1 MLEVQRPLI
10 TTKISTF
17 TFVEKLTHEARLP
30 YLPGLEGLRAIAV
43 IAVILYHAD
52 LLFIPGGF
60 LGVEIFFVISG
71 YLITSLLLE
80 EVRRTGSANLQMFWF
95 RRARRLLP
103 AVFLLLIATL
113 AFSLIFLPDEVG
125 GIRGDA
131 LAATSYITNWY
142 LIFENKS
149 YFELIA
155 RPSLLKHLWSLAVE
169 EQFYILFPLL
179 LSFVLIKV
187 RKVLALLILG
197 IGIIGSTLLMAALYI
212 PNIDPSRIYY
222 GTDTRATGLLIGA
235 ALAYFWTP
243 WRMQSREDRIPP
255 ILLDI
260 TGFAA
265 FGGLVFILIWLDESN
280 PFLYQGG
287 FLVTGLLTAI
297 LIAVVVHPYNRL
309 ATRLLGLSVMRW
321 IGSRS
326 YGIYLWHWPI
336 YMVTRSNL
344 DVSLNGLPLL
354 VVRLVL
360 TCLFAELS
368 YTVVETPIRK
378 GALGNAWK
386 SWREANGIK
395 RRILGWRWKMSLTTF
410 IVFSLALVGAVSAA
424 HPVQTPAYLAETSL
438 KITYPNIINIT
449 LPAFTA
455 TPLSNYALL
464 PSSTPEAI
472 ATFEATQPP
481 QPTHTPLPTA
491 TPPATA
497 TPEPTPTPEV
507 PLRVTAIGDSV
518 MLGAAKD
525 LGNFIPGLTIDAE
538 VSRQFMRATDILK
551 AYRKEGVLGNLVII
565 HLGNNGGIS
574 DQQFDELM
582 QTLGDIK
589 RVIFVNDKVPRR
601 WEEANND
608 IIARGVKRYPNTQL
622 VDWFAASNNHP
633 ELFWDDGLHLRPEGA
648 KFYAELVIS
657 VLRS

>member
-1 MLEVQRPLI
+1 MLELQRPLI
-10 TTKISTF
+10 STKIKSY

-30 YLPGLEGLRAIAV
+30 YLPGLEGLRAVAV

-80 EVRRTGSANLQMFWF
+80 EVRHTGTTNLQMFWF

-113 AFSLIFLPDEVG
+113 AFSVTFLSSEVAS
-125 GIRGDA
+125 IRGDA
-131 LAATSYITNWY
+131 LASTGYVTNWY

-149 YFELIA
+149 YFESIS

-179 LSFVLIKV
+179 LCFVLIKL
-187 RKVLALLILG
+187 RRIYALLILVV
-197 IGIIGSTLLMAALYI
+197 GIIGSTLLMAALYL
-212 PNIDPSRIYY
+212 PDADPSRIYY
-222 GTDTRATGLLIGA
+222 GTDTRAAGLLIGA

-243 WRMQSREDRIPP
+243 WRMQSREDRVPP

-260 TGFAA
+260 IGLAA
-265 FGGLVFILIWLDESN
+265 LGGLIFILIWLDESN

-297 LIAVVVHPYNRL
+297 LIAVVVHPYNRFT
-309 ATRLLGLSVMRW
+309 TRLLSWNVMRW
-321 IGSRS
+321 IGLRS

-354 VVRLVL
+354 LVRLVL

-368 YTVVETPIRK
+368 YIVVETPIRK
-378 GALGNAWK
+378 GALGAAWK

-395 RRILGWRWKMSLTTF
+395 RKILGWRWKMSVSTL
-410 IVFSLALVGAVSAA
+410 IVFSLVLVASVSAA
-424 HPVQTPAYLAETSL
+424 HPVQTPAYLAENSL
-438 KITYPNIINIT
+438 KITYPNIINT
-449 LPAFTA
+449 VLPTFTA
-455 TPLSNYALL
+455 TPISNYAPL
-464 PSSTPEAI
+464 PTSTPEATTEF
-472 ATFEATQPP
+472 AATQTP
-481 QPTHTPLPTA
+481 QPTHTPSPTA
-491 TPPATA
+491 IPQA
-497 TPEPTPTPEV
+497 TPTPEI

-525 LGNFIPGLTIDAE
+525 LGNLIPGLTLDAE
-538 VSRQFMRATDILK
+538 VSRQFLRANDILK
-551 AYRKEGVLGNLVII
+551 SYKKEGVLGNLVII

-582 QTLGDIK
+582 QNLVDIK

-601 WEEANND
+601 WEEPNND

-622 VDWFAASNNHP
+622 VDWFTASTNHP
-633 ELFWDDGLHLRPEGA
+633 ELFWEDGMHLRPEGA

-657 VLRS
+657 ALRS